1 VPTSSFSNAETSTQP
16 SYDSERAWRPL
27 HYFNLYRIILAAL
40 FVSAIFVRG
49 NLPVLGS
56 ANPMLFQ
63 FISFIYLGVVVLASF
78 AIRFR
83 WLTFRVLTYSLVV
96 FDILSLTLIMRA
108 SGGIETGLG
117 MLLIVAIAGNSLL
130 LSSRAANLFA
140 AIAAISMLVEQVLAN
155 QDPSLTANFTQAG
168 ILGAT
173 LFATAFLAHVLSSR
187 VRESEALAAQRGVD
201 LADLAQLNQ
210 HVLQRMQSGIVVVD
224 ADLRVRLMNESAWH
238 MLGLPT
244 IGNTNNKSLKIISP
258 ELAEQ
263 LIDWRR
269 GGLSE
274 PRMFRPGGGSVELL
288 PNMTALGNEARA
300 GTLVFLED
308 TARMAQQAQQLKLAS
323 LGRLTASIAHEIR
336 NPLGAISHAEQ
347 LLTESVTESNAESNA
362 ESNTES
368 SNDLALDN
376 PLDKRLLEIIHT
388 NSARVNDIIEN
399 VLQLSR
405 RDRSM
410 PETIALKPWLEL
422 FVNEFVQNEGCDPA
436 DISLNIEHDD
446 ITAHMD
452 ATQLHQVLWNLCQ
465 NGLRHSQGHPR
476 QPRLEIH
483 CGESLKPKHP
493 FIDVIDQGPGVPPD
507 MVHNI
512 FEPFF
517 TTETKGS
524 GLGLY
529 IARELCESN
538 QARLNYLAIPTGGAC
553 FRLEFADSAPYAYN
567 SSTTSD
573 TDT

>member
-1 VPTSSFSNAETSTQP
+1 MDSN
-16 SYDSERAWRPL
+16 RAWRPL
-27 HYFNLYRIILAAL
+27 HYLNLYRITLAAL
-40 FVSAIFVRG
+40 FVSAVYIKA
-49 NLPVLGS
+49 NLPVLGN
-56 ANPMLFQ
+56 ANPALFQ
-63 FISFIYLGVVVLASF
+63 GASFIYLGTALIASF
-78 AIRFR
+78 AIRLRLMDFR
-83 WLTFRVLTYSLVV
+83 FFTYALVILDILVLTLV
-96 FDILSLTLIMRA
+96 MRA

-130 LSSRAANLFA
+130 LNSRAANLFA
-140 AIAAISMLVEQVLAN
+140 AIAAIAILSEQVLAQ
-155 QDPSLTANFTQAG
+155 QDPTMNAAFTQAG

-201 LADLAQLNQ
+201 LANLAQLNQ

-224 ADLRVRLMNESAWH
+224 ADLRVRLMNESAWF

-244 IGNTNNKSLKIISP
+244 MGDTNNKSLKIISP

-269 GGLSE
+269 GGLAE
-274 PRMFRPGGGSVELL
+274 PRMFRPSAGAVELL
-288 PNMTALGNEARA
+288 PNMTALGSETRA
-300 GTLVFLED
+300 GTLIFLED

-347 LLTESVTESNAESNA
+347 LLTEGAVDST
-362 ESNTES
+362 
-368 SNDLALDN
+368 DQN
-376 PLDKRLLEIIHT
+376 PEEKRLLEIIHT
-388 NSARVNDIIEN
+388 NSGRVNDIIEN

-405 RDRSM
+405 RDRSI
-410 PETIALKPWLEL
+410 PETIVLKSWMEAFLR
-422 FVNEFVQNEGCDPA
+422 EFVQSQGCDPA
-436 DISLNIEHDD
+436 DVSLHVENTEL
-446 ITAHMD
+446 TAHMD

-465 NGLRHSQGHPR
+465 NGLHHSRGCP
-476 QPRLEIH
+476 QPRLELH
-483 CGESLKPKHP
+483 CGQSPKFKHA

-507 MVHNI
+507 MVQNI

-517 TTETKGS
+517 TTENKGS

-553 FRLEFADSAPYAYN
+553 FRVEFADPATPEKPAMGIN
-567 SSTTSD
+567 KQ
-573 TDT
+573 

>member
-1 VPTSSFSNAETSTQP
+1 MPSSNFFSAETSTLP
-16 SYDSERAWRPL
+16 SIDSDRAWRPL
-27 HYFNLYRIILAAL
+27 HYLNLYRITLAAL
-40 FVSAIFVRG
+40 FVSAIYAKT

-56 ANPMLFQ
+56 ANQTLFQ
-63 FISFIYLGVVVLASF
+63 TVSFIYLGVALAASF

-83 WLTFRVLTYSLVV
+83 WMNFRLFTYGLVV
-96 FDILSLTLIMRA
+96 FDILALTLIMRA

-117 MLLIVAIAGNSLL
+117 MLLVVAIAGNSLL

-140 AIAAISMLVEQVLAN
+140 AIAAIAMLGEQVLA
-155 QDPSLTANFTQAG
+155 QQYPGVTANFTQAG

-201 LADLAQLNQ
+201 LANLAQLNQ

-224 ADLRVRLMNESAWH
+224 ANVHVRLMNESAWF

-244 IGNTNNKSLKIISP
+244 MGNSINKSLKIISP

-288 PNMTALGNEARA
+288 PKMTALGSEARA
-300 GTLVFLED
+300 GTLIFLED

-347 LLTESVTESNAESNA
+347 LLTEMV
-362 ESNTES
+362 
-368 SNDLALDN
+368 DDN
-376 PLDKRLLEIIHT
+376 PSDASSGKRLLEIIHT

-405 RDRSM
+405 RDHSM
-410 PETIALKPWLEL
+410 PETIMLKPWLEI
-422 FVNEFVQNEGCDPA
+422 FVNEFTQSQGCGPA
-436 DISLNIEHDD
+436 DISLHVERDD
-446 ITAHMD
+446 ISAHMD
-452 ATQLHQVLWNLCQ
+452 ASQLHQVLWNLCQ
-465 NGLRHSQGHPR
+465 NGLHHSQGYPL
-476 QPRLEIH
+476 QPRLKLH
-483 CGESLKPKHP
+483 CGQSPKSRHA

-507 MVHNI
+507 MVQTI

-517 TTETKGS
+517 TTENKGS

-553 FRLEFADSAPYAYN
+553 FRLEFADPS
-567 SSTTSD
+567 SSTKPAMAANNP
-573 TDT
+573 